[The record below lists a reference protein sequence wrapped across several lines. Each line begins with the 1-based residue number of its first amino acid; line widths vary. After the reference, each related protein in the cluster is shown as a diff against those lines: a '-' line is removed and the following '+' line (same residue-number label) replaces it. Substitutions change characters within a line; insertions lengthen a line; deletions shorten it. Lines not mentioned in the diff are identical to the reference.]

1 MSDYQ
6 SFIDNI
12 KKKTAID
19 LSLYKEA
26 QMKRRLEGIKNKHGL
41 LTFSAYFNAMEK
53 NEEIFLEFLDKMT
66 INVSEFYRN
75 AKRWDV
81 LEKKIL
87 PRLIR
92 DNSKLKFWSAACSS
106 GEEPYTLAMVA
117 SKYIT
122 LSQLSIL
129 ASDIDYNV
137 LEYAK
142 TGLYHER
149 SLLEVPEEMKKKFF
163 TKEGKLFKL
172 KKDVKDA
179 VKFKRQNLLQDTFET
194 GFDLI
199 VCRNVMIYFTEEAK
213 DVLYRKF
220 SESLKT
226 GGVLFVGSTEQILQP
241 EKYGFVS
248 EEVFFYRK
256 L

>member
-1 MSDYQ
+1 
-6 SFIDNI
+6 
-12 KKKTAID
+12 
-19 LSLYKEA
+19 
-26 QMKRRLEGIKNKHGL
+26 MKRRLEGIKNKHGL
-41 LTFSAYFNAMEK
+41 NTFSAYFNAMEN

-87 PRLIR
+87 PRLVRENGKI
-92 DNSKLKFWSAACSS
+92 KIWSAACSS

-117 SKYIT
+117 SKYT
-122 LSQLSIL
+122 PLSQLSIK
-129 ASDIDYNV
+129 ASDIDCNI
-137 LEYAK
+137 LERAK

-149 SLLEVPEEMKKKFF
+149 SLMEVTEEVKKKYF

-172 KKDVKDA
+172 KQDVKDA
-179 VKFKRQNLLQDTFET
+179 VEFKQQNLLKDTFET
-194 GFDLI
+194 GYDLI

-213 DVLYRKF
+213 DILYRKF
-220 SESLKT
+220 SESLRK

-248 EEVFFYRK
+248 EEVFFYKK